1 MTGAE
6 ILLER
11 FDALLDTPES
21 VERLRSFLLRLCVT
35 GRLTRSINDFWPSVT
50 LGEVVEVTG
59 GGTPSKR
66 NPAFWDEGT
75 IPWVS
80 PKDMKVWEIEDSQ
93 DHVTEAAIEGSAAKW
108 IEPGAV
114 LVVVRGMILAHTFP
128 AGLLRVRA
136 TINQDMK
143 ALRPAPEVEPDFL
156 LRLLWGLNS
165 DVLDRVE
172 TSSHGTKRLPT
183 DALLGLSFR
192 LPPRPEQRRIV
203 ARVDELMAL
212 CDRLADG
219 LARRDGLR
227 RRWAASTVRHVAED
241 RPIGTTPPWAFA
253 EAHLDT
259 LVAEPEAVPLVRR
272 LVLDL
277 AVRGRLTAPEPG
289 DEPADALLRRV
300 AEARAG
306 RVAAG
311 EIRKP
316 KTLPPV
322 EEDERPF
329 EVRAGWAWARVGGV
343 GRVQLGRQR
352 SPKNHQGPHMRPYLR
367 VANVYEARIDT
378 TDVKEMNFSPAEFEQ
393 FKLYVGDVLLNEG
406 QSAELVGRPA
416 IYGGEVPGACF
427 QNTLVRVQP
436 YASLE
441 SDYFLVVFRA
451 YLHNGMFTAASK
463 QTTNIA
469 HLGAGRLA
477 KLPFPVPPPDEQ
489 RRIATRV
496 NDLMAF
502 CDRLEAGLERGRGGA
517 GRLLDTLLHAAVES
531 ILPP

>member
-35 GRLTRSINDFWPSVT
+35 GRSTRSIDDFWPSVT

-183 DALLGLSFR
+183 DALLDLPFR
-192 LPPRPEQRRIV
+192 LPPRPEQQRIV

-241 RPIGTTPPWAFA
+241 RPVGTTPPWAFA

-300 AEARAG
+300 AAG

-316 KTLPPV
+316 KKLQPV
-322 EEDERPF
+322 KEDERPF
-329 EVRAGWAWARVGGV
+329 EVRAGWAWARFGDLLIDGPTN
-343 GRVQLGRQR
+343 GY
-352 SPKNHQGPHMRPYLR
+352 SPKAVDYETSVKSLTLSATTSGTFDPSHYKYLEVDLEPDADLWLQPGDILVQRGNSAEYVGIAARFPGPARRFVYPDLMMRVRTSDEVCGQYAVLVLQSPGARSFMLDRASGTSSSMPKINQQTLR
-367 VANVYEARIDT
+367 SVPFAVPPRPEQDRIVSRID
-378 TDVKEMNFSPAEFEQ
+378 S
-393 FKLYVGDVLLNEG
+393 LN
-406 QSAELVGRPA
+406 
-416 IYGGEVPGACF
+416 
-427 QNTLVRVQP
+427 
-436 YASLE
+436 
-441 SDYFLVVFRA
+441 
-451 YLHNGMFTAASK
+451 
-463 QTTNIA
+463 A
-469 HLGAGRLA
+469 HL
-477 KLPFPVPPPDEQ
+477 
-489 RRIATRV
+489 
-496 NDLMAF
+496 
-502 CDRLEAGLERGRGGA
+502 DRLEASLDRGRGGA
-517 GRLLDTLLHAAVES
+517 GRLLDAA
-531 ILPP
+531 LDDALG